1 MATLAQLVACREKLI
16 YVIKSGNWTTKG
28 YPLQHGLTFFTNMV

>member
-28 YPLQHGLTFFTNMV
+28 YPLQSVAPFTNMV